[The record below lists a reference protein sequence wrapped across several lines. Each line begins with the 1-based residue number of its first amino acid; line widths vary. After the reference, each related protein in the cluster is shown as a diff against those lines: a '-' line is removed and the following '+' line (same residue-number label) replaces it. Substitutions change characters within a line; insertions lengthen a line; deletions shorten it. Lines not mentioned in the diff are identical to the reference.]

1 MVGAM
6 SGLAALL
13 APNTAE
19 SQTPDTV
26 ISQTPDTSDSLVPA
40 TPDSQIPATSGTFT
54 PPQAAAGL
62 VAYRTHC
69 ASCHLPDLGGLN
81 EARPLAGPDFMNVW
95 GERTAQQ
102 LILYSQLTMPSTPGI
117 PGSLGEQAYVDIVAF
132 LLQANGAQP
141 GGETLTAATQT
152 VIGSIADGLMP
163 DIVRQ
168 AATATVPAGQP
179 GVLAGLSGLT
189 VAGTVEGLRAGH

>member
-1 MVGAM
+1 MKQVLSTRRFIVVAVMVGALF
-6 SGLAALL
+6 GLAAVL
-13 APNTAE
+13 APDTAD
-19 SQTPDTV
+19 SQT
-26 ISQTPDTSDSLVPA
+26 
-40 TPDSQIPATSGTFT
+40 PATSGTFT
-54 PPQAAAGL
+54 PQQAAAGL

-102 LILYSQLTMPSTPGI
+102 LILYSQLTMPSAPGI

-141 GGETLTAATQT
+141 AEETLTAATQT
-152 VIGSIADGLMP
+152 VIGSIADGVMP

-168 AATATVPAGQP
+168 AATAAVPAGQP
-179 GVLAGLSGLT
+179 GVLAGLSG
-189 VAGTVEGLRAGH
+189 VDGRGHGGGIRAGH